1 MEGRALPAKADE
13 PWLADC
19 MLPGVAWTVTLMW
32 RTDSENTWWRTDSEN
47 T

>member
-1 MEGRALPAKADE
+1 MEGRALPAKAGE

-32 RTDSENTWWRTDSEN
+32 RTDSENT
-47 T
+47 